1 VEVSVKKGGMG
12 NAVFKGDRLDVYD
25 VYVGVGVGRVDG
37 ERKQQCFDGGSAG
50 EAL

>member
-1 VEVSVKKGGMG
+1 VEVSVKLDGMG
-12 NAVFKGDRLDVYD
+12 TAAFRGDRLDVYD
-25 VYVGVGVGRVDG
+25 IYMGVGVGRVDG